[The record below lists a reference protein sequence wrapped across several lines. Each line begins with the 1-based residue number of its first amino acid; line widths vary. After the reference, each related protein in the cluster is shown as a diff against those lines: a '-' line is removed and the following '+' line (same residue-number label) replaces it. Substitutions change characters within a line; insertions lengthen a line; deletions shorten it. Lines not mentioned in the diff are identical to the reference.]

1 MNRTNF
7 KKISELV
14 NYFEIH
20 DLMAENI
27 KKIGKQLLE
36 RRGKSVNE
44 INSKSFNINIDKPT
58 IADLEVY
65 FQKHSASLDALRQS
79 MQKAT
84 EKIVDLKANETAT

>member
-1 MNRTNF
+1 M
-7 KKISELV
+7 
-14 NYFEIH
+14 
-20 DLMAENI
+20 
-27 KKIGKQLLE
+27 
-36 RRGKSVNE
+36 NE

-84 EKIVDLKANETAT
+84 EKIIRWRNSELQRTLTRIFMKSARKSDRLQE